1 MSKSDTIYLRCCKYS
16 DKYKKIGQKI
26 KYYRKQ
32 KGFTQQELA
41 DKISISLS
49 YLTKIEAQNCDKP
62 FSLEVLFEVSRRIE
76 YICNMFIG
84 GYLKFQC

>member
-1 MSKSDTIYLRCCKYS
+1 MTGKYS

-32 KGFTQQELA
+32 KRLTQQELA
-41 DKISISLS
+41 DKISISMS

-62 FSLEVLFEVSRRIE
+62 FSLEVLFEVSDALNIPV
-76 YICNMFIG
+76 ICLLEDI
-84 GYLKFQC
+84 

>member
-1 MSKSDTIYLRCCKYS
+1 MTGKYS

-32 KGFTQQELA
+32 NGLTQQGLA

-62 FSLEVLFEVSRRIE
+62 FSLEVLFEVSDALNISVTCLLE
-76 YICNMFIG
+76 DI
-84 GYLKFQC
+84 

>member
-1 MSKSDTIYLRCCKYS
+1 MTGKYS

-62 FSLEVLFEVSRRIE
+62 FSLEVLFEVSDALNISVTCLLE
-76 YICNMFIG
+76 DI
-84 GYLKFQC
+84 